1 LCCFCVVVFNHFNE
15 EPRKVAHQIITIREG
30 IGKELLTDFKS
41 IPGENAEVIRYA
53 SQWMTEGARPDEKNR
68 RLTRMA
74 NEGGATP
81 LREKNYLDFT
91 VLIINLAF
99 VLVKAELS
107 ASNSPSSTASIN
119 YLDEFIA
126 NVSISDKSDPYE
138 RLEDERRAPRT
149 LLEKLYYKSLT
160 ESMVVQGS
168 ATINLMKI
176 SKQILDKKIAI
187 AYDFSRMIRDLASY
201 SRDYYKMIKVNTNVY
216 IKFFFL
222 R

>member
-1 LCCFCVVVFNHFNE
+1 MFLIISMV

-30 IGKELLTDFKS
+30 IGKELLTDLKS

-53 SQWMTEGARPDEKNR
+53 TQWMAEGGTRGPDEKNR

-91 VLIINLAF
+91 VLIINLAID
-99 VLVKAELS
+99 LVKGELS
-107 ASNSPSSTASIN
+107 ALNTPSSMAAIN

-168 ATINLMKI
+168 ATINLMKL
-176 SKQILDKKIAI
+176 SKQILDKKVAI
-187 AYDFSRMIRDLASY
+187 AYDFSRIIRDLASY
-201 SRDYYKMIKVNTNVY
+201 SRDYYKMIKVNTNVH
-216 IKFFFL
+216 I
-222 R
+222 

>member
-1 LCCFCVVVFNHFNE
+1 MV

-30 IGKELLTDFKS
+30 IGKELLTDLKS

-53 SQWMTEGARPDEKNR
+53 TQWMAEGGTRGPDEKNR

-91 VLIINLAF
+91 VLIINLAID
-99 VLVKAELS
+99 LVKGELS
-107 ASNSPSSTASIN
+107 ALNTPSSMAAIN

-168 ATINLMKI
+168 ATINLMKL
-176 SKQILDKKIAI
+176 SKQILDKKVAI
-187 AYDFSRMIRDLASY
+187 AYDFSRIIRDLASY
-201 SRDYYKMIKVNTNVY
+201 SRDYYKMIKVNTNVH
-216 IKFFFL
+216 I
-222 R
+222 